1 MQAILAVATA
11 GVLTCPPKALIACN
25 ATIVFGVYGR
35 SCEEVEAFTSACIG
49 CAAGHSPIVH
59 SVAIV
64 DDARNGTAVGRYT
77 GWRCG
82 GITHTFISS
91 QGLPSRAA
99 GEIVPVTE
107 RRYFPRTQALFR
119 KMLSTSPHAR
129 WLIKMDTDSFFNAV
143 RWGRM
148 QTLPRLCLPHIAS
161 LTASP
166 HVHVPRSRA
175 SPMCLLRPTT
185 FIPPSLP
192 CNSHAPSLV
201 PRADP
206 QRSAPD
212 RSTC

>member
-82 GITHTFISS
+82 GIYPADAAREQHRPIAPPIVLLAASS
-91 QGLPSRAA
+91 S
-99 GEIVPVTE
+99 
-107 RRYFPRTQALFR
+107 
-119 KMLSTSPHAR
+119 
-129 WLIKMDTDSFFNAV
+129 
-143 RWGRM
+143 
-148 QTLPRLCLPHIAS
+148 
-161 LTASP
+161 
-166 HVHVPRSRA
+166 
-175 SPMCLLRPTT
+175 
-185 FIPPSLP
+185 
-192 CNSHAPSLV
+192 
-201 PRADP
+201 
-206 QRSAPD
+206 
-212 RSTC
+212 